1 MIRTYKS
8 GRVIEKSKFWVPAQA
23 RPRAGRVKN
32 STSAAKRDQNAR
44 RAVRTLARTI
54 NCNFG
59 AKDLFVTATFDDG
72 TLAQIGGDY
81 AQLTRLLGNFMK
93 RLKRKVRRE
102 GAELQWVA
110 CPSAM
115 DGETGKPVRL
125 HVHMVLSGNGIR
137 WEDGQWMVGS
147 ETLGSIWAMGSLYA
161 EPLRGQGDYTPVA
174 VYMLRQ
180 ARRDVPD
187 AKKYSCSRNMKQP
200 EITERVVHTGRA
212 LRQPARAYL
221 LESSAYDAETGCHYI
236 RYLAPEEKHDADERL
251 RAGGL
256 PVVRMEHGE
265 ADRLRGDRAGAD
277 DPDAIPG
284 AKEKRT
290 MVRALL
296 RRVRLREMRGLP
308 GADGAQRRDIAA
320 RGDLRG
326 LPAYA
331 SGEKLPPPGGYNG
344 QEGAVSAWHRPS

>member
-32 STSAAKRDQNAR
+32 NTSAAKRDQNAR

-72 TLAQIGGDY
+72 TLEQIGGDY

-102 GAELQWVA
+102 GAELRWVA

-147 ETLGSIWAMGSLYA
+147 
-161 EPLRGQGDYTPVA
+161 
-174 VYMLRQ
+174 
-180 ARRDVPD
+180 
-187 AKKYSCSRNMKQP
+187 
-200 EITERVVHTGRA
+200 
-212 LRQPARAYL
+212 
-221 LESSAYDAETGCHYI
+221 
-236 RYLAPEEKHDADERL
+236 
-251 RAGGL
+251 
-256 PVVRMEHGE
+256 
-265 ADRLRGDRAGAD
+265 
-277 DPDAIPG
+277 
-284 AKEKRT
+284 
-290 MVRALL
+290 
-296 RRVRLREMRGLP
+296 
-308 GADGAQRRDIAA
+308 
-320 RGDLRG
+320 
-326 LPAYA
+326 
-331 SGEKLPPPGGYNG
+331 
-344 QEGAVSAWHRPS
+344 

>member
-32 STSAAKRDQNAR
+32 NTSAAKRDQNAR

-102 GAELQWVA
+102 GAELRWVA

-125 HVHMVLSGNGIR
+125 HVHMVISGNGIR

-200 EITERVVHTGRA
+200 EITERVVHTSRA

-236 RYLAPEEKHDADERL
+236 RYLAPEEKRDADER
-251 RAGGL
+251 
-256 PVVRMEHGE
+256 
-265 ADRLRGDRAGAD
+265 
-277 DPDAIPG
+277 
-284 AKEKRT
+284 
-290 MVRALL
+290 
-296 RRVRLREMRGLP
+296 
-308 GADGAQRRDIAA
+308 
-320 RGDLRG
+320 
-326 LPAYA
+326 
-331 SGEKLPPPGGYNG
+331 
-344 QEGAVSAWHRPS
+344 